1 MNLSSTKHTW
11 TCATCGQGLTRKSS
25 AVRHNNDLHSG
36 RAMIVRPNEYIVG
49 LLNGKF
55 LESDP
60 LLYRRNHI
68 GQKNRS
74 SVNNRTGGPGAV
86 GRSIAHEKM
95 YEYAQRQ
102 QPIKSDS
109 VDKLSPQFNANL
121 NSYNEANDFKASNSM
136 KKFSERWL
144 KLREFEMLA
153 KKHCPAHMVKK
164 MMVIVNMAVATGNDD
179 FLEKNLAI
187 LRDRDRKN

>member
-1 MNLSSTKHTW
+1 MNLNSTKHTW

-36 RAMIVRPNEYIVG
+36 RAIIVRPNEYIVG

-74 SVNNRTGGPGAV
+74 SVNNRTGGPGTV

-95 YEYAQRQ
+95 HEYAQQ
-102 QPIKSDS
+102 QQHIKSDS
-109 VDKLSPQFNANL
+109 VDKLSP
-121 NSYNEANDFKASNSM
+121 
-136 KKFSERWL
+136 SERWL
-144 KLREFEMLA
+144 KVKEFETLA
-153 KKHCPAHMVKK
+153 NKHRPAHIAKQMTVMVA
-164 MMVIVNMAVATGNDD
+164 IGNDD
-179 FLEKNLAI
+179 FLEKNLAT
-187 LRDRDRKN
+187 LRDIDRNN